1 MAAAPRTTALVVLPG
16 LASAVI
22 AMVGPLPGALVF
34 AIREDFAFSASD
46 VGFSFAGFYLA
57 SAVVAQFAG
66 RLMARWSQLTLIR
79 LGLALCAAVTV
90 TVALWSGRWQLFAAA
105 GICGAANGLSTPAV
119 NLLIARVVPSHRRG
133 LAFGVRMSAVP
144 GGASLAALAA
154 YFVVGHGHDWRAVYA
169 GYAVLCLLTIA
180 AMGWI
185 GPSARS
191 SPEAPQSSA
200 PWDGPGEA
208 RGLGLLATAGLLAA
222 SGGAVL
228 PPFLVEGMVHGGT
241 TPGAAAIFLAVGS
254 WLGMGARIVVGVVSD
269 RLPRPQL
276 HLTGVV
282 LSLMAGSF
290 GMLGLALGEGAVV
303 VGAAAVVT
311 FGLGWAWPG
320 LLHHAAIQMYPYHL
334 VRTTTRLQS
343 GTFLGGLLGPAVF
356 GLAVTHVSFTWA
368 WLGSSVVMAFAAV
381 AVWGV
386 VRRSQAVPDAE
397 RGEGS
402 PVQKPD
408 EPARQS
414 DPRHD

>member
-22 AMVGPLPGALVF
+22 GMVGPLPGALVF
-34 AIREDFAFSASD
+34 AIREDFAFTASD

-57 SAVVAQFAG
+57 SAVVAQLAG

-79 LGLALCAAVTV
+79 LGLALCAAVAV

-169 GYAVLCLLTIA
+169 GYSVLCLATVA

-185 GPSARS
+185 EHSARS
-191 SPEAPQSSA
+191 SPEALQPHRA
-200 PWDGPGEA
+200 GDGAGQA
-208 RGLGLLATAGLLAA
+208 RGLGLLAAAGLLAA

-228 PPFLVEGMVHGGT
+228 PPFLVEGMVHGGVT
-241 TPGAAAIFLAVGS
+241 AGTAAIFLAVGS
-254 WLGMGARIVVGVVSD
+254 WLGMGARIVVGVLSD

-276 HLTGVV
+276 HLAGVII
-282 LSLMAGSF
+282 SLVAGSL
-290 GMLGLALGEGAVV
+290 GMVSLALGRGPLV

-320 LLHHAAIQMYPYHL
+320 LLHYAAIQVYPRHL

-343 GTFLGGLLGPAVF
+343 GTFLGGLLGPALF
-356 GLAVTHVSFTWA
+356 GLAVTYASFTWA
-368 WLGSSVVMAFAAV
+368 WLGAAAVMAFAAI
-381 AVWGV
+381 AVWSV
-386 VRRSQAVPDAE
+386 VRRIEVTPAPEAGTPAQRPDA
-397 RGEGS
+397 
-402 PVQKPD
+402 
-408 EPARQS
+408 PAHRS
-414 DPRHD
+414 DPHHD